1 MSYYEVIKHLKRE
14 LQRRPIRE
22 CRYDKKELKLR
33 DLHVS
38 DTLGVYANWLRCVA
52 RSTDVRGFGEVKE
65 KTNVSDEGAMK
76 E

>member
-1 MSYYEVIKHLKRE
+1 MSYYEVIKRQ

-38 DTLGVYANWLRCVA
+38 DTLGVYANWLRYVA
-52 RSTDVRGFGEVKE
+52 RSTDVKTFLLRPSKGLFFGCG
-65 KTNVSDEGAMK
+65 GA
-76 E
+76 ELLQ